1 MYRTVYGMKLKISS
15 NGPVSQASASAF
27 YGDRPVSPDGS
38 QMSSANGATEKPR
51 IKVKP
56 SKDANP
62 AAVHPDSSNRI
73 RLHKQRHIG
82 LSYDSE
88 ASDREEDPWVEE
100 QFILRMVPGDDCNY
114 LRKAIEKKEIG
125 QGTDVSITFL
135 GK

>member
-1 MYRTVYGMKLKISS
+1 MKLKISS
-15 NGPVSQASASAF
+15 NGSVSQASASAF
-27 YGDRPVSPDGS
+27 YGDRPVSPSGS
-38 QMSSANGATEKPR
+38 QMSSVNGASEKPR

-56 SKDANP
+56 SKSTNAA
-62 AAVHPDSSNRI
+62 AAVLPDSSNRI

-88 ASDREEDPWVEE
+88 ASDREEDPWIEE

-135 GK
+135 GM